1 MNLRGST
8 SPLADGRDVVVYPRG
23 ASWGFRLP
31 NEHTITVDKTLGS
44 VQLAAPSRRSGY
56 RLDRIVEADG
66 EVRVYLGFPLGGT
79 PGAAAAGEPPYAF
92 PVIHDELE
100 LLEAD
105 LDAFA
110 GDASDES
117 APSGGYGAQTSSFEP
132 GSASSA
138 RRRASFRSCSR
149 CC

>member
-8 SPLADGRDVVVYPRG
+8 SPLADGRDIVVYPRG

-31 NEHTITVDKTLGS
+31 DEHTITVDKTLGS
-44 VQLAAPSRRSGY
+44 VQFAGANRRSGY

-79 PGAAAAGEPPYAF
+79 PGRAATDGPPYAF

-110 GDASDES
+110 GDPSEAS
-117 APSGGYGAQTSSFEP
+117 APGGGYGARTEQLRARIRELRANAG
-132 GSASSA
+132 GS
-138 RRRASFRSCSR
+138 
-149 CC
+149 